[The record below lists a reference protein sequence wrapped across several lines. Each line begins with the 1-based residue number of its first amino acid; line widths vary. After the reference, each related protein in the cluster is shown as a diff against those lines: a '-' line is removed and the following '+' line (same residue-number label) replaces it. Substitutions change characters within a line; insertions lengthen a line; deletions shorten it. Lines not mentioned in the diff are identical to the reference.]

1 MSYGQR
7 PSRIIGVDD
16 EWAAYQLD
24 IATQQWGAWVEGKLH
39 ETDKQGK
46 PVHALAALLAEPG
59 EPGEQSD
66 AERYATLPIDVS
78 QLRKVRVKPDGT
90 WDDE

>member
-1 MSYGQR
+1 MH
-7 PSRIIGVDD
+7 
-16 EWAAYQLD
+16 
-24 IATQQWGAWVEGKLH
+24 T
-39 ETDKQGK
+39 
-46 PVHALAALLAEPG
+46 LAALLA